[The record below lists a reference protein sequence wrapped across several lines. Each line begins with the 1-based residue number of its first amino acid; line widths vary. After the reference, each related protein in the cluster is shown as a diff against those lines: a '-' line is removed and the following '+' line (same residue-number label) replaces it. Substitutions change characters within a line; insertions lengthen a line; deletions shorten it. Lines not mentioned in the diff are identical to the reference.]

1 MCSSTSSMVSTSK
14 VRSSNGR
21 SVATPTIAIQYTSA
35 QQPVVLRGVG
45 DETYTYVAMPMT
57 L

>member
-1 MCSSTSSMVSTSK
+1 MVSTSK